1 MAKYSVCSISIAVV
15 AEITASACISSV
27 TDLLTK
33 SFGCSDVSQSFI
45 ILVTG
50 VSLMACR
57 SCSDDGD
64 ALLSVCHNS
73 LSLLG
78 DLLWQPR
85 LSWVHRFGFLC
96 LKLSDRGTLRLGKF
110 GGGRFL

>member
-1 MAKYSVCSISIAVV
+1 MAKYLVCSISITVD
-15 AEITASACISSV
+15 AEITAYACISSV

-33 SFGCSDVSQSFI
+33 SFGCSDVSQSFSI

-73 LSLLG
+73 LSTAWGLAVAAKVVVN
-78 DLLWQPR
+78 
-85 LSWVHRFGFLC
+85 S
-96 LKLSDRGTLRLGKF
+96 
-110 GGGRFL
+110 

>member
-33 SFGCSDVSQSFI
+33 SFGCSDVSQSFSI

-85 LSWVHRFGFLC
+85 LS
-96 LKLSDRGTLRLGKF
+96 
-110 GGGRFL
+110 